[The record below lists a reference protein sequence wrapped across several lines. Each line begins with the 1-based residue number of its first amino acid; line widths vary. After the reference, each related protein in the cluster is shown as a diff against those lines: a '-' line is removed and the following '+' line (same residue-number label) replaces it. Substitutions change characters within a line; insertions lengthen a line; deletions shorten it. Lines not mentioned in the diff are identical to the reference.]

1 MNLIGSTHEVRWSGI
16 KITHRIAAAAPGK
29 VFCAEHF
36 IVRSRRDPGIH
47 QKPASPIESRLFRAE
62 QQFTLS
68 GPRRQKDARFSSNA
82 CPPHSTERSLDA
94 IEAVRSNKQQAA
106 LHIPLCSAQN
116 SLTCQTLRC
125 FRVSS
130 C

>member
-1 MNLIGSTHEVRWSGI
+1 MHLIGSTHEVRWCGI

-36 IVRSRRDPGIH
+36 IVRGRRDLGVH

-62 QQFTLS
+62 QQFTLPA
-68 GPRRQKDARFSSNA
+68 PRRQKGPRFSSKA
-82 CPPHSTERSLDA
+82 CLPHLTERSLDA
-94 IEAVRSNKQQAA
+94 IEAVRSNKQQVA

-125 FRVSS
+125 FRVDS